1 MTMHRTQRAFV
12 LLVALL
18 VLVCCLP
25 AGAAVLQPDV
35 ITVGTV
41 TASSGI
47 VNVPVSI
54 QDLSGTPLGLDQPPG
69 SRIQS
74 YSIKVNYSPAAA
86 VSSVTFSRAGIT
98 APLTP
103 LSEFTPA
110 SAGAISL
117 LDTFQESTNLVP
129 YTLNGAVPGNQVGNL
144 RFVLSPT
151 ITVGT
156 VITLT
161 LDPVLT
167 QLANENGTT
176 KETTTL
182 TTLALTNGSITI
194 PVGFV
199 NDIPALSTWALILLA
214 TALAVIAIR
223 IRG

>member
-1 MTMHRTQRAFV
+1 MNRIQRAFV
-12 LLVALL
+12 PTLALL
-18 VLVCCLP
+18 ALLGALP
-25 AGAAVLQPDV
+25 AAAAVLQPDV

-47 VNVPVSI
+47 VNVPVYI
-54 QDLSGTPLGLDQPPG
+54 QDLSGTPLGVDQPPG
-69 SRIQS
+69 MHIQS
-74 YSIKVNYSPAAA
+74 YSIKVNYAPAGA
-86 VSSVTFSRAGIT
+86 VSSVTFNRAGIT

-117 LDTFQESTNLVP
+117 LDTFQESTNP
-129 YTLNGAVPGNQVGNL
+129 IPFTLNGAVPGNQVANL
-144 RFVLSPT
+144 RFVLNPT
-151 ITVGT
+151 VTVGT

-161 LDPVLT
+161 LDATLT

-182 TTLALTNGSITI
+182 TTLALVPGSITV

-199 NDIPALSTWALILLA
+199 YDVPALSTWALILLA
-214 TALAVIAIR
+214 AALAMVAIR
-223 IRG
+223 TRM

>member
-1 MTMHRTQRAFV
+1 MHRTQRAFV
-12 LLVALL
+12 FTFALV
-18 VLVCCLP
+18 VLFCCLP
-25 AGAAVLQPDV
+25 AGAVVLQPDV

-41 TASSGI
+41 TASSGV
-47 VNVPVSI
+47 VNVPVYI
-54 QDLSGTPLGLDQPPG
+54 QDLSGTPLGLDQPAG

-74 YSIKVNYSPAAA
+74 YSIKVNYSPPSA
-86 VSSVTFSRAGIT
+86 VSSISFSRAGIT

-129 YTLNGAVPGNQVGNL
+129 YTLNGAVPGNQVANL
-144 RFVLSPT
+144 RVVLNPT

-167 QLANENGTT
+167 QLANEDGTT

-182 TTLALTNGSITI
+182 TTLALTNGSITV

-199 NDIPALSTWALILLA
+199 YDVPALSTWALILLA
-214 TALAVIAIR
+214 TALALVAIR
-223 IRG
+223 MRG

>member
-1 MTMHRTQRAFV
+1 MHRTQRAFV
-12 LLVALL
+12 LLVALFA
-18 VLVCCLP
+18 LVCCLP
-25 AGAAVLQPDV
+25 ASAAVLQPDV

-41 TASSGI
+41 TASSGV
-47 VNVPVSI
+47 VNVPVYI

-74 YSIKVNYSPAAA
+74 YSIKVNYSPAVA
-86 VSSVTFSRAGIT
+86 VSSITFSRAGIT

-129 YTLNGAVPGNQVGNL
+129 YTLNGALPGNQVGNL
-144 RFVLSPT
+144 RVVLSPT

-182 TTLALTNGSITI
+182 TTLALTDGSITV

-199 NDIPALSTWALILLA
+199 YDVPALSTWALILLA
-214 TALAVIAIR
+214 TALAVIATR
-223 IRG
+223 VRG